1 MKKITSAVLAVLLC
15 ICLLGGCGTGSG
27 NNESS
32 GGEIV
37 TELTEPVELVIWN
50 TYTEHHAE
58 AFQKILDDFNAS
70 QDMITVTVQT
80 QPYQDFESKLIQ
92 AVRNGTGPDI
102 VSAFPTAVANYI
114 SDDLL
119 VDFAPYI
126 NHEKIGIDQFA
137 ESIVGDL
144 YSEITQWGSDRIYMI
159 PIIVTSEVFYYNKT
173 IYDELGLEVPTTW
186 AQLEENSRAILASKG
201 IPGFGTDSA
210 IDTWQGLIIQNGSG
224 YIDADTKK
232 VEFDNEIALEQLTW
246 FSDCVKEGIF
256 RLVGEDYYFSNPFG
270 SQAVGSY
277 IGSSAGVGYA
287 LGAAGDSFEVG
298 CAPIPQAG
306 VQPYISSW
314 GGGYICFRTTE
325 EKALAA
331 YEFLKYFSQPEVSAE
346 WAIAFGATPA
356 YTEAVESEE
365 YQNYIETNIAAK
377 ALSEEIQNVGYLASI
392 PGSEAVRT
400 CIDKMVEEAC
410 TGLSTPEEALKE
422 CVEQSNAEL
431 AQ

>member
-1 MKKITSAVLAVLLC
+1 MKKLIALLLAVMFTLTLFS
-15 ICLLGGCGTGSG
+15 GCKSGSDAQTTDDAG
-27 NNESS
+27 L
-32 GGEIV
+32 V

-50 TYTEHHAE
+50 TYSEHQAE
-58 AFQKILDDFNAS
+58 AFQTILDKFNAS

-80 QPYQDFESKLIQ
+80 QPYQDFESKLMQ
-92 AVRNGTGPDI
+92 AVRNGSGPDI

-114 SDDLL
+114 DEDLV

-126 NHEKIGIDQFA
+126 NNADIGIEGFKD
-137 ESIVGDL
+137 SIVGGL
-144 YSEITQWGSDRIYMI
+144 YDEITQWGGDNVYMI
-159 PIIVTSEVFYYNKT
+159 PIIVTSEVLFYNKT
-173 IYDELGLEVPTTW
+173 IYDELGLEVPATW
-186 AQLEENSRAILASKG
+186 EQLEENSRAIYEAKG

-210 IDTWQGLIIQNGSG
+210 IDTWQGLIVQNGSG
-224 YIDADTKK
+224 YINADTKT
-232 VEFDNEIALEQLTW
+232 VEFDNDIALGQLTW

-256 RLVGEDYYFSNPFG
+256 RLVGEDFYFSNPFG

-306 VQPYISSW
+306 NTSYISSW
-314 GGGYICFRTTE
+314 GGGYVAFKTTD

-331 YEFLKYFSQPEVSAE
+331 YEFLKFFSQPEIAAE

-356 YTEAVESEE
+356 YTAAVALPAYQE
-365 YQNYIETNIAAK
+365 YTETNIAAK
-377 ALSEEIQNVGYLASI
+377 ALAEEIQNVGYLSSI
-392 PGSEAVRT
+392 TGSAAVRT
-400 CIDKMVEEAC
+400 CIDKMVQEAC
-410 TGLSTPEEALKE
+410 TGISTPEDALKA